1 MGDFTGQ
8 VSVDGICKQVT
19 DDPTSASLM
28 AADGFHYGHMDG
40 TYTIE
45 MGDTTVNGQV
55 VSSGGTTQAFM
66 DGTLTK

>member
-40 TYTIE
+40 TYTVE
-45 MGDTTVNGQV
+45 SGATTVNGHV
-55 VSSGGTTQAFM
+55 VSSGGTAQVFM
-66 DGTLTK
+66 DGTLSK